1 MLNSEGKP
9 KHIFA
14 KQSSERLDQ
23 IFFKLILS
31 ISPQSQEMYQLVRQ
45 VLYLDAFNYQ
55 SEVLDEILEWWF
67 QKIDKA
73 TPEERA

>member
-1 MLNSEGKP
+1 
-9 KHIFA
+9 
-14 KQSSERLDQ
+14 
-23 IFFKLILS
+23 
-31 ISPQSQEMYQLVRQ
+31 MYQLARQ